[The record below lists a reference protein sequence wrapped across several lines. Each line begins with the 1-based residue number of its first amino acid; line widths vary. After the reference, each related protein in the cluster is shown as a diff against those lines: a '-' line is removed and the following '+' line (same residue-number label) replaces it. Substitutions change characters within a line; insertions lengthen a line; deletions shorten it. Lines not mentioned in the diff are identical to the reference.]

1 VIAETIGVAFGAATF
16 ATSSATPSTGP
27 FASDLSTTPGRVTSV
42 AAALIGFATRRLTG
56 FGSARVTTFAAPV
69 IALEI
74 PLKIDPKKAAPR

>member
-1 VIAETIGVAFGAATF
+1 MTADTIGADFGAITF
-16 ATSSATPSTGP
+16 APSSAIPSTGP
-27 FASDLSTTPGRVTSV
+27 LARDLRTTPGRVTSV
-42 AAALIGFATRRLTG
+42 AAALIGFATTRLIG